1 MAIRF
6 DTDEWIKEVS
16 RQLNESKDYEAS
28 AKDWEGDFIFVVEP
42 DESYAHRLY
51 FFLSLFHGKSPDA
64 AMISSEDERKADYK
78 IRAAYGT
85 WRKVIEGKLDPIQ
98 GLMTKKLKLEGNLAK
113 VMRYPRAAKEIVASC
128 SRVPTDFGDQPQK

>member
-28 AKDWEGDFIFVVEP
+28 AKDWEGDFIFVAEP
-42 DESYAHRLY
+42 DESYARPLY
-51 FFLSLFHGKSPDA
+51 FFISLFHGKSPDA
-64 AMISSEDERKADYK
+64 AMMSSEDERKADYK
-78 IRAAYGT
+78 VRATFST

-98 GLMTKKLKLEGNLAK
+98 GMMTKKLKLEGNLAK
-113 VMRYPRAAKEIVASC
+113 VIRYPRAAKEVVASC
-128 SRVPTDFGDQPQK
+128 SKVPTDFGDQPQK

>member
-28 AKDWEGDFIFVVEP
+28 AKDWEGDFIFVAEP
-42 DESYAHRLY
+42 DESYARPLY
-51 FFLSLFHGKSPDA
+51 FFISLFHGKSPDA
-64 AMISSEDERKADYK
+64 AMIASEDERKAHYK
-78 IRAAYGT
+78 VRGTFST

-98 GLMTKKLKLEGNLAK
+98 GMMTKKLKLDGNLAK
-113 VMRYPRAAKEIVASC
+113 VMRYPRAAKEIVAAC
-128 SRVPTDFGDQPQK
+128 SKVPTDFGDQPQN

>member
-64 AMISSEDERKADYK
+64 AMIASEDERKADYK
-78 IRAAYGT
+78 VLATYST
-85 WRKVIEGKLDPIQ
+85 WRKVIRGSWTRFR
-98 GLMTKKLKLEGNLAK
+98 G
-113 VMRYPRAAKEIVASC
+113 
-128 SRVPTDFGDQPQK
+128 